1 MPKKNVKLVALLG
14 LSFVPALVLL
24 SQSGT
29 ETKASVNNSTIID
42 DTFNNKANAGSLNSS
57 IWDDHANS
65 HIAQS
70 IDGAAYLNLKS
81 KNAGCENVVFTTKNK
96 ISDIHYYQFDFK
108 YDGDSGRWFAPV
120 FMNRNIDG
128 SANWTKDYAYA
139 GISNIGENMAASF
152 GGTLSS
158 SIDFETSLGVNAKE
172 SWLTCRITVTDS
184 TNGTISFKKQE
195 DVAFGSAETSF
206 VYDKLSTDLT
216 NSYVGIVVSH
226 DDGSINFDNFVVHYG
241 DNLEITEGFD
251 HFDLEQPGDFTFF
264 KDGESRVV
272 EYAIVDSSTLE
283 LGGAKEG
290 DFILSKKAIEGDASI
305 VEEVEIVNLSL
316 SVSFSSS
323 ATSEERIG
331 LVFGLSEGENELK
344 KNSVIYEIGK
354 DFGLLTEYRDGVQT
368 LVGSENKNRFEKVA
382 GSGSIINVKIYKSGK
397 FRVFENGSQVKSFE
411 TGTAFEFANIG
422 DATGHF
428 ALAALTNLY
437 EDVSIDN
444 VKLINSL
451 YYVPV
456 TKSVTHNFSNSF
468 FGNKGN
474 EDFVVMNGDGGGEL
488 VVDGGKLAFN
498 CGTDGTFFGS
508 AHQYDDFILDFK
520 LCSVLSDD
528 STEDPSKTATTLGR
542 WIGLDLSREKK
553 NYGAYG
559 KYATLI
565 TQIVPNPAYGST
577 FTPAL
582 WSDPDISPFS
592 KDDVRITVHKEI
604 DVSLMQ
610 KIQYRDAMSEGNV
623 KEGDAL
629 CFRFVSEG
637 GNLKMFLKT
646 AKETQYQLY
655 YEVDGLSLNGY
666 FALCCTGFTFIKIDD
681 FSMTNTSS
689 VYVCADNEEP
699 KTITETETKVIYD
712 NNNGDVHLS
721 EEILLNAHAN
731 VLGIVFIVLSSLEAV
746 GIGALLFV
754 LLRRRKKQ

>member
-1 MPKKNVKLVALLG
+1 MRKKNAKLVALLG

-24 SQSGT
+24 CQNGA
-29 ETKASVNNSTIID
+29 EAKASVNNTTIID
-42 DTFNNKANAGSLNSS
+42 DTFNDKRNAGSLNSS
-57 IWDDHANS
+57 IWEDHGNS

-70 IDGAAYLNLKS
+70 VDGAAYLNLKS
-81 KNAGCENVVFTTKNK
+81 KNAGCENVVFTTKEK

-108 YDGDSGRWFAPV
+108 FDGDTGRWFAPV

-128 SANWTKDYAYA
+128 SGNWTKDYAYA
-139 GISNIGENMAASF
+139 GISNIGQNAAASF
-152 GGTLSS
+152 GGALSS
-158 SIDFETSLGVNAKE
+158 NVDFKTSLGANAKE
-172 SWLTCRITVTDS
+172 AWLTCRITINDS

-195 DVAFGSAETSF
+195 DDAFGAAEASF
-206 VYDKLSTDLT
+206 VYDRLSTDLK
-216 NSYVGIVVSH
+216 NSYVGLVVSH
-226 DDGSINFDNFVVHYG
+226 DEGSINFDNFVVNYG

-264 KDGESRVV
+264 KDSESRVV
-272 EYAIVDSSTLE
+272 EYSIVDSSTLAF
-283 LGGAKEG
+283 GGALEG
-290 DFILSKKAIEGDASI
+290 DFIVSKKGIDGDTSI
-305 VEEVEIVNLSL
+305 VEEVEIANLSL
-316 SVSFSSS
+316 SVTFPSS
-323 ATSEERIG
+323 ASSEERLG
-331 LVFGLSEGENELK
+331 LVFGLSESVNGLK
-344 KNSVIYEIGK
+344 ENSVIYEIGK
-354 DFGLLTEYRDGVQT
+354 DFGILTEYRDGVQT
-368 LVGSENKNRFEKVA
+368 IEENENKNRFENVV

-397 FRVFENGSQVKSFE
+397 FRVFENGSEVKSFE
-411 TGTAFEFANIG
+411 TGNVLDFSKIG
-422 DATGHF
+422 DATGRF
-428 ALAALTNLY
+428 AIAALSDLS
-437 EDVSIDN
+437 EGVSIDN

-474 EDFVVMNGDGGGEL
+474 EDFVHMDGDGGGALTVE
-488 VVDGGKLAFN
+488 GGKLVFN

-520 LCSVLSDD
+520 LCSIMADD

-565 TQIVPNPAYGST
+565 TQIVPNSAYGST
-577 FTPAL
+577 FTPAI
-582 WSDPDISPFS
+582 WSDPDISSFS
-592 KDDVRITVHKEI
+592 KDDVRIVVHKEI

-610 KIQYRDAMSEGNV
+610 NIQYRDAMSEGSV
-623 KEGDAL
+623 QESDAL
-629 CFRFVSEG
+629 CFRFISEG

-666 FALCCTGFTFIKIDD
+666 FALCCTGFTFMKIDD

-712 NNNGDVHLS
+712 NNNGDVNLS
-721 EEILLNAHAN
+721 EEILLNTGFN
-731 VLGIVFIVLSSLEAV
+731 VLGIVFIAISALEAV
-746 GIGALLFV
+746 GLGALLFL

>member
-1 MPKKNVKLVALLG
+1 MPKKNAKLVALLG

-24 SQSGT
+24 CQSGV

-42 DTFNNKANAGSLNSS
+42 DTFNDKGNAGSLNLS
-57 IWDDHANS
+57 IWEDHANS
-65 HIAQS
+65 RIAQS
-70 IDGAAYLNLKS
+70 VNGAAYLNIKS

-108 YDGDSGRWFAPV
+108 YDGDSGRWLAPV
-120 FMNRNIDG
+120 FMNRNING
-128 SANWTKDYAYA
+128 SGSFASNYAYE
-139 GISNIGENMAASF
+139 GISNIGENMAANF

-158 SIDFETSLGVNAKE
+158 RIDFKTLLGVNAKE
-172 SWLTCRITVTDS
+172 SWFTCRITVTDS

-195 DVAFGSAETSF
+195 DDAFGAAETTF
-206 VYDKLSTDLT
+206 VYEKLSTDLK
-216 NSYVGIVVSH
+216 NSYVGVVVSH
-226 DDGSINFDNFVVHYG
+226 DDGSINFDNFVVNYG

-251 HFDLEQPGDFTFF
+251 YFDLEEPGDFTFF
-264 KDGESRVV
+264 KDKESRVV
-272 EYAIVDSSTLE
+272 EYSIVDSSTLE
-283 LGGAKEG
+283 LGDAEGG
-290 DFILSKKAIEGDASI
+290 DFILSKKAIEGDTSI
-305 VEEVEIVNLSL
+305 VEEVEIASLSL
-316 SVSFSSS
+316 SVSFPSS
-323 ATSEERIG
+323 ASSEERIG
-331 LVFGLSEGENELK
+331 LVFGLQDGVNGLK
-344 KNSVIYEIGK
+344 DNSVIYEIGK
-354 DFGLLTEYRDGVQT
+354 DFGLLTEYRDGIQT
-368 LVGSENKNRFEKVA
+368 LEESENKNLFENVA
-382 GSGSIINVKIYKSGK
+382 SGGSTIDVKIYKSGK
-397 FRVFENGSQVKSFE
+397 FQVFENGSKVKAFE
-411 TGTAFEFANIG
+411 TGAAFEFSKIK

-428 ALAALTNLY
+428 AIAALSTLS
-437 EDVSIDN
+437 EGVSIDN

-474 EDFVVMNGDGGGEL
+474 EDFVLMNGDGGGEL
-488 VVDGGKLAFN
+488 AVDGGKLAFN

-520 LCSVLSDD
+520 LCSIMADD

-592 KDDVRITVHKEI
+592 KDDVRITIHKEI

-623 KEGDAL
+623 QDGDAL

-646 AKETQYQLY
+646 AKETQYELY

-712 NNNGDVHLS
+712 NNNGDVNLS
-721 EEILLNAHAN
+721 EEILLNTHAN

-746 GIGALLFV
+746 AIGVLLFAF
-754 LLRRRKKQ
+754 LRRRKKQ